1 LDQRF
6 SLYLL
11 EMENGEPALGIKVLT
26 DQFNTKFEKRK
37 IRKMKSFVIP
47 SLFKSNLIGRIKEFR
62 RVKDK
67 LKRDFTPSIFDFG
80 PVEILL
86 SRHFGFCYGVENA
99 VETAYR
105 ILHENSDKRI
115 FLLSEMIHNP
125 TVNVDLL
132 ERGVRF
138 IQDTNG
144 NQLVDWWELTSDDIV
159 IVPAF
164 GTTLEIQHKLQAIGI
179 DPYAFDTTCPFVEKV
194 WNRANSIGQKQYTVI
209 VHGKPS
215 HEETKAT
222 FSHSQSITPT
232 LVIKNIEQAKSLV
245 PYIKKTKDK
254 SLFFEEFEGQ
264 YSTGFDPERDLERIG
279 VVNQTTM
286 LATETQEIADYL
298 KQVFVEYY
306 ALSKEDIQS
315 RFADTRDT
323 LCYATND
330 NQSSTYA
337 LLKEEAD
344 FAIVAGGYNSSN
356 TAHLVDL
363 CRGKLPTYFISSGK
377 NLSSKEQIKHFD
389 IHSNEEIITTNY
401 IPQKDKVRILLTC
414 GASCPDA
421 IIEEIFRKLV
431 SFFPEAI
438 NVDDMIYDV

>member
-1 LDQRF
+1 MIQK
-6 SLYLL
+6 
-11 EMENGEPALGIKVLT
+11 EEPTLKDKVFT
-26 DQFNTKFEKRK
+26 IDFDSKAEKRK
-37 IRKMKSFVIP
+37 IKKMKSFVIP

-62 RVKDK
+62 RFNDK
-67 LKRDFTPSIFDFG
+67 LKKDFSPSVFDFG
-80 PVEILL
+80 PIQILL

-105 ILHENSDKRI
+105 ILHENPDKRI

-125 TVNVDLL
+125 AVNADLL
-132 ERGVRF
+132 DRGIRF
-138 IQDTNG
+138 IQDTSG
-144 NQLVDWWELTSDDIV
+144 HQLVNWTDLTHDDIV

-164 GTTLEIQHKLQAIGI
+164 GTTLEIQHELQAIGI
-179 DPYAFDTTCPFVEKV
+179 DPYAYDTTCPFVEKV
-194 WNRANSIGQKQYTVI
+194 WNRAASICQKDYTVI

-232 LVIKNIEQAKSLV
+232 LVLKNISQAKALV
-245 PYIKKTKDK
+245 PYIKKEKK
-254 SLFFEEFEGQ
+254 GESFFQEFDGQ
-264 YSTGFDPERDLERIG
+264 YSTGFDPEKDLERIG

-286 LATETQEIADYL
+286 LATETQEIADFL
-298 KQVFVEYY
+298 KNVFIEHFQ
-306 ALSKEDIQS
+306 LEKESIQT

-330 NQSSTYA
+330 NQISTYA
-337 LLKEEAD
+337 LLNESAD

-363 CRGKLPTYFISSGK
+363 CMEKLPTYFISSVNK
-377 NLSSKEQIKHFD
+377 LISRDQILHFDNPSSLEQI
-389 IHSNEEIITTNY
+389 STNF
-401 IPQKDKVRILLTC
+401 IPNKEKIRVLLTC

-421 IIEEIFRKLV
+421 VIEEIFRKLV
-431 SFFPEAI
+431 SFFPDAKD
-438 NVDDMIYDV
+438 VDFVVDQVIGE